1 MKLFVRF
8 FLAICFLQLGFLSSV
23 QGYEQADK
31 QVSETV
37 HFSFNHQFT
46 HSFTDVFDGHLEYN
60 ITPDTKAAVIDVEV
74 LESEHEEDDEREHI
88 THLAK
93 IASAGNYFLALFNVL
108 LRDPSTV
115 SSNKHLPEN
124 GLVLFTAVRK
134 HVRLCV
140 FRV

>member
-23 QGYEQADK
+23 QADK
-31 QVSETV
+31 QLPQTV

-60 ITPDTKAAVIDVEV
+60 TIPHTEAGVIDIEV
-74 LESEHEEDDEREHI
+74 LEREHEEDDEREHI
-88 THLAK
+88 THLTK
-93 IASAGNYFLALFNVL
+93 IASAENYFLALFNVL
-108 LRDPSTV
+108 LRDPSSV
-115 SSNKHLPEN
+115 SSSNHLPEN
-124 GLVLFTAVRK
+124 GLVSFSTLRR

>member
-23 QGYEQADK
+23 QGFVQADK
-31 QVSETV
+31 QLPQTV
-37 HFSFNHQFT
+37 HYSFNHQFT
-46 HSFTDVFDGHLEYN
+46 RSFTDVFDGHLEYN
-60 ITPDTKAAVIDVEV
+60 ITPRIKEAVIDVEV
-74 LESEHEEDDEREHI
+74 LESVDEDDDEREHI

-93 IASAGNYFLALFNVL
+93 IASAGNYFLALFNAL
-108 LRDPSTV
+108 LRDPSTLS
-115 SSNKHLPEN
+115 SSNHLPEN
-124 GLVLFTAVRK
+124 GLVSFSTLRR

>member
-1 MKLFVRF
+1 MKHFVRF

-23 QGYEQADK
+23 QGYVQADK

-60 ITPDTKAAVIDVEV
+60 ITPDTKAALIDLEV

-93 IASAGNYFLALFNVL
+93 IASAGNYFLALFNDL
-108 LRDPSTV
+108 LKDPSSVT
-115 SSNKHLPEN
+115 SINHLPEN
-124 GLVLFTAVRK
+124 GLVSFSTLRR

>member
-1 MKLFVRF
+1 MKHFVRF

-23 QGYEQADK
+23 QGYIQADK
-31 QVSETV
+31 QLSETV

-46 HSFTDVFDGHLEYN
+46 HSFTDVFDRHLEYN

-74 LESEHEEDDEREHI
+74 LESVDEEDDEREHI
-88 THLAK
+88 AHLAK

-108 LRDPSTV
+108 LRDPSSV
-115 SSNKHLPEN
+115 SSSNHLPEN
-124 GLVLFTAVRK
+124 GLVSFSTLRR